1 MKYHNI
7 TKDDMLNGDGIRVIL
22 WVSGCEHHCPE
33 CQNPI
38 TWDPNVGI
46 EFDDSAKQD
55 IFNIWKNSSD
65 KTAVEQIFYEFTG
78 YKLGEYLKE
87 CQHTLNSVRMA
98 DVVKNWIEEKNC
110 NKNDDLSCLMDSF
123 EENLSKWTPETIEND
138 KPQFFGVLIDATEDF
153 LESIGIEA
161 KDIPSED
168 KNQAIEDGED
178 PEGLAII
185 YGEDYDLLANSF
197 AEILG
202 LTR

>member
-1 MKYHNI
+1 MEKLEMEIEKIEKMMEN
-7 TKDDMLNGDGIRVIL
+7 LPDGMIRDADTVLADIMEDVDVKFPG
-22 WVSGCEHHCPE
+22 VS
-33 CQNPI
+33 
-38 TWDPNVGI
+38 
-46 EFDDSAKQD
+46 QD

-65 KTAVEQIFYEFTG
+65 KAAVEQMFYEFTG
-78 YKLGEYLKE
+78 YEFPNFLEE
-87 CQHTLNSVRMA
+87 CQRTLNSVKMA
-98 DVVKNWIEEKNC
+98 EVVKNWLEEKNC
-110 NKNDDLSCLMDSF
+110 KNNYDLSWLMDSF
-123 EENLSKWTPETIEND
+123 EENLSKWTPDTIEND
-138 KPQFFGVLIDATEDF
+138 KPQFFGVLLDATEDF

-168 KNQAIEDGED
+168 RNQAIEDGED

>member
-1 MKYHNI
+1 MEKLEMEIEKIEKMMQN
-7 TKDDMLNGDGIRVIL
+7 LPDGMIRDADTIL
-22 WVSGCEHHCPE
+22 ADILEENVDLKFTGVS
-33 CQNPI
+33 
-38 TWDPNVGI
+38 
-46 EFDDSAKQD
+46 QD

-65 KTAVEQIFYEFTG
+65 KTAVEQMFFEFTG
-78 YKLGEYLKE
+78 YEFVEYLEE
-87 CQHTLNSVRMA
+87 CQRTLYSVKMA
-98 DVVKNWIEEKNC
+98 NVVKDWLKEKNC
-110 NKNDDLSCLMDSF
+110 KKNNDLSCLMDSF